1 MIYALLAMALLC
13 ILLGVVWAVG
23 VGSTA
28 YDHEQECRAFY
39 EWEEME

>member
-13 ILLGVVWAVG
+13 VLLGCVWAVG
-23 VGSTA
+23 VGSTVH
-28 YDHEQECRAFY
+28 DHEQECRNYY